1 MILKADYEAK
11 TVYEIDYNKLKETGI
26 KVIAFDLDSTV
37 MKSKSGEFSK
47 ETLSLFEN
55 LKKDFT
61 LLIISNNHKTLNF
74 SKNLTLSK
82 NKRERK

>member
-11 TVYEIDYNKLKETGI
+11 TVFEVNYDKLKDSGI

-47 ETLSLFEN
+47 ETLLLFEI
-55 LKKDFT
+55 LK
-61 LLIISNNHKTLNF
+61 LLFMKLTDPSEATSNGET
-74 SKNLTLSK
+74 
-82 NKRERK
+82 